1 MNHPIPMRHWI
12 ASLVFLLCLGVRGA
26 EAPPVDLEAWTVA
39 LQGDVLRAVAQK
51 DSKGIEARLRLALTE
66 LPSRLGLGD
75 PQDVLKR
82 SAAILVLCDQ
92 HVAPTN
98 VVHMEALEHQA
109 RMLID
114 LKQIQTAA
122 PVLNQATD
130 LYNQVPELLEGL
142 SMRITEDL
150 VRIHL
155 CAGNPTKALE
165 TLFDPSFNSMN
176 LKPAEAIRFRCLI
189 AEAYLDLNARGSEAL
204 NRASDLL
211 SEIGDFHDTSPRPDL
226 FEKAQTLHLMGRSLR
241 MMRKPGGAHLLTE
254 EAVKLRRGILHP
266 SHPDLASSQAQLGEL
281 TGILGSHS
289 NGIAQLTAALPVLS
303 QSFGPTHLQVLSAL
317 RHLSLF
323 SYWSGQASEA
333 QAWTQRLAS
342 TEAQRIEET
351 AIVEDE
357 SALRYRMQRMEP
369 LLVPGTVARRAPS
382 GLAQASIR
390 FKGVA
395 AQSVLE
401 KRDMDR
407 AKGSPDISAM
417 VDRWEAAVRERAITN
432 RIRLSS
438 GKVAIGVDPEELAL
452 ERSLAES
459 GFPLGRIRR
468 RLELSSAIVSERIPP
483 NTALVDFINFQEI
496 TTPSNAPY
504 RLSAVLHL
512 PGRTPRYIDLPKNA
526 EIPKWVLDYTQA
538 LQKGRLS
545 GSKLLELSRSLRISL
560 WDPVEKLLPAGTSNI
575 VICPVGPLGTI
586 PFGSFAK
593 EDSLL
598 GESYS
603 FRYIQSIAQALERTR
618 ASPTNRTAALFS
630 AADFDRKPANGK
642 SKRNHWDPLPTSL
655 DEARELER
663 TLSKRGW
670 KTHSSTGLAF
680 TKQAVLSTRSPGI
693 LHLSSHGF
701 WQPSVSPYASSP
713 GDREAVRWS
722 MRNNAIVVSGANW
735 LVPAVVDSTPR
746 LSGIWMETPIRG
758 HETEPNPDGY
768 LTAGDLESTD
778 LRDTWLVILSGC
790 ETGLGE
796 FEDFEGIYGLQRAA
810 LTAGARNILATA
822 WPVWSTTTSKLIP
835 KVVAAGV
842 DSGDL
847 SGALFH
853 SLREAMRHER
863 VDNLT
868 ELDKILRRFGPYM
881 LLTREL

>member
-1 MNHPIPMRHWI
+1 MRRC
-12 ASLVFLLCLGVRGA
+12 LRFLLFLFCLGVRGA
-26 EAPPVDLEAWTVA
+26 EALPVDPESWTAALQRDVLEAV
-39 LQGDVLRAVAQK
+39 DQK

-98 VVHMEALEHQA
+98 VVHMEALEHRA

-122 PVLNQATD
+122 PVLNQATA
-130 LYNQVPELLEGL
+130 LYNQVPEPLEEL
-142 SMRITEDL
+142 SARITEDL

-176 LKPAEAIRFRCLI
+176 LKPAVAARFQSLI
-189 AEAYLDLNARGSEAL
+189 AEAYIDLNARGSEAL
-204 NRASDLL
+204 NRASNLL
-211 SEIGDFHDTSPRPDL
+211 SAIGEFHKRSRDSDL
-226 FEKAQTLHLMGRSLR
+226 IEKARVLHLMGRSAL
-241 MMRKPGGAHLLTE
+241 MMRSPGVALQLTE
-254 EAVKLRRGILHP
+254 NALNMRRAILHP
-266 SHPDLASSQAQLGEL
+266 THPDLASSQRQLGEL

-303 QSFGPTHLQVLSAL
+303 QSFGPTHLEVISAL

-323 SYWSGQASEA
+323 SQWNGQPSEA
-333 QAWTQRLAS
+333 QAWTQRLARAE
-342 TEAQRIEET
+342 TQLIEET
-351 AIVEDE
+351 AAVEDE
-357 SALRYRMQRMEP
+357 STLRYRMQRMEP
-369 LLVPGTVARRAPS
+369 LLVPGTVDRNAPS
-382 GLAQASIR
+382 GLALASIR

-395 AQSVLE
+395 AQWVLE

-417 VDRWEAAVRERAITN
+417 VDGWEAAVRERAITN
-432 RIRLSS
+432 RIRLSLN
-438 GKVAIGVDPEELAL
+438 KVAIGADPEELAL
-452 ERSLAES
+452 ELSLADS

-468 RLELSSAIVSERIPP
+468 RLELSSATVSERIPP

-504 RLSAVLHL
+504 RLSAILHL
-512 PGRTPRYIDLPKNA
+512 PGRTPRYIDLPKNS
-526 EIPKWVLDYTQA
+526 EIPKWVLAYSQA

-545 GSKLLELSRSLRISL
+545 GSELLELSRSLRTSL

-586 PFGSFAK
+586 PFGSLAK

-603 FRYIQSIAQALERTR
+603 FRYIQSIAQALERTQ
-618 ASPTNRTAALFS
+618 ASLTNRTAALFS
-630 AADFDRKPANGK
+630 AADFDWKPANGR
-642 SKRNHWDPLPTSL
+642 SRSNRWDSLPTSL

-663 TLSKRGW
+663 TLSLKGW

-746 LSGIWMETPIRG
+746 LSGIWMETPVRG

-778 LRDTWLVILSGC
+778 LRDTWLVVLSGC

-810 LTAGARNILATA
+810 LTAGARNLLATA

-835 KVVAAGV
+835 KVVAGGV

-847 SGALFH
+847 SGALFQC
-853 SLREAMRHER
+853 LREAMRHER
-863 VDNLT
+863 LDNLT
-868 ELDKILRRFGPYM
+868 GLDQVLRRFGPYM